1 MEDYFR
7 EPIIKKEENYPKVI
21 MPEEK
26 DKIVNELISQKRNG
40 FLFEYKDV
48 PNLNISKVQ
57 FEKVMIEL
65 ENMGMIKIEGYKNS
79 GRIYPTSKLDTF
91 YRYGGFK
98 KQEQILSNDLERLKL
113 ELENLKKTVDPSI
126 SEEVSR
132 KVKILAEIAASIT
145 SALNFVFGRI

>member
-7 EPIIKKEENYPKVI
+7 EPVIKKEEKYPKVI

-26 DKIVNELISQKRNG
+26 DKIVNELINQKRNG

-48 PNLNISKVQ
+48 PNLNISEVQ

-79 GRIYPTSKLDTF
+79 GKIYPNSKLDTF

-98 KQEQILSNDLERLKL
+98 MQDQILSNDLERLKL
-113 ELENLKKTVDPSI
+113 ELENLKKTMDPSI
-126 SEEVSR
+126 SEEITG
-132 KVKILAEIAASIT
+132 KVRILAEIAASIT

>member
-65 ENMGMIKIEGYKNS
+65 ENMGMIKN
-79 GRIYPTSKLDTF
+79 R
-91 YRYGGFK
+91 
-98 KQEQILSNDLERLKL
+98 RL
-113 ELENLKKTVDPSI
+113 
-126 SEEVSR
+126 
-132 KVKILAEIAASIT
+132 
-145 SALNFVFGRI
+145 